1 MEESHTRDMVWAP
14 ATTKEADVTS
24 DTDKLWVPYQMKVGD
39 NRETLNTSIMS
50 QRGVMHSKNLAEL
63 RLKNRNQDTR
73 LLLG

>member
-1 MEESHTRDMVWAP
+1 MEESHPRDTIWAP
-14 ATTKEADVTS
+14 ATTKEADVAS

-50 QRGVMHSKNLAEL
+50 QRGVMHSKNLTEL
-63 RLKNRNQDTR
+63 RLKKKNHIK